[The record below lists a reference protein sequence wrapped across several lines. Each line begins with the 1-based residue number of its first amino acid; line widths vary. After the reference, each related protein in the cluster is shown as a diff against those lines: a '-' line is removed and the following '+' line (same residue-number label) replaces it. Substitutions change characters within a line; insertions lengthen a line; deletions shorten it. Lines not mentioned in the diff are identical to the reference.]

1 MGIIASPRLLGL
13 RNVWGARWHLAVLL
27 LAGCSA
33 VTAARAETAPPAA
46 APATHAALDWSAPYR
61 WVHVDN
67 VAKDRLEVFET
78 ARHGWLQALRQG
90 DSLLA
95 DGRPLFWGHR
105 AVEQSTYFTFYPFRR
120 FGELDTR
127 RDAVR
132 ATQAIVGK
140 EALSR
145 YDSADSVLIAPHYS
159 QIWRRSPDDDYVPA
173 GSESCTELTAAGG
186 WLETRVPSF
195 DTGAALDSLWQ
206 ELRATL
212 AAERYPLVCR
222 VFQDVYGSSTVFCL
236 WMAPDRAT
244 LQAAPTL
251 QDVVRRHLGKD
262 AAQRFWQRLD
272 AVFPVTSTLAV
283 ERRAD
288 MSNLGK

>member
-1 MGIIASPRLLGL
+1 MGHGGLPRLLEL
-13 RNVWGARWHLAVLL
+13 RWAWAVRRRLAGVLL
-27 LAGCSA
+27 TGLALA
-33 VTAARAETAPPAA
+33 TPAFADPPAPA
-46 APATHAALDWSAPYR
+46 ATPSTHAALDWSAPNR

-67 VAKDRLEVFET
+67 IAKGRLEVFET

-105 AVEQSTYFTFYPFRR
+105 APEPGTYFTFYPFRR
-120 FGELDTR
+120 FGELDAR

-132 ATQAIVGK
+132 ATQAVVGK
-140 EALSR
+140 EALAR
-145 YDSADSVLIAPHYS
+145 YDSADSVLVAPHYS
-159 QIWRRSPDDDYVPA
+159 QIWRRSADDDYVPA

-195 DTGAALDSLWQ
+195 EAGAVVDSLWK
-206 ELRATL
+206 ELRTAL
-212 AAERYPLVCR
+212 AAEHYPLVCR
-222 VFQDVYGSSTVFCL
+222 VFVDVYGSSSVFCL
-236 WMAPDRAT
+236 WMAPDSAT
-244 LQAAPTL
+244 LQAAPAL
-251 QDVVRRHLGKD
+251 KDVVRRHLGD
-262 AAQRFWQRLD
+262 AQAKQFWRRLD
-272 AVFPVTSTLAV
+272 AVFPVTSTTTV